1 MIINDIPRM
10 KISLTR
16 FPQLSQ
22 QDVRQY
28 PRYEFH
34 IRAEVRK
41 KYEFDDSLYGITGNV
56 IFPNFRAVRVFAQK
70 MNARRDLRHH
80 PEQTVKAGHLNAMG
94 LIDEIF
100 HHLLRV
106 YEETVNPNVFARA
119 LKHLDG
125 TVDHSSVLSTLKE
138 FIDEFPPID
147 VHRNIIHRDKY
158 LKAKTGNKPHPEITL
173 EEIILLSL
181 ANFNPAFVPFKEL
194 FQDERLRNDTK
205 YSVILQEL
213 EKFFRSEKPFGTQGI
228 TVLDLLRAPILACP
242 DSLEGQLSYIKQ
254 HWGLLLGDRFL
265 KKLLGAHDLIEEESK
280 LIFSGGDV
288 PTVVPTYTSAD
299 GFKAIDLERF
309 TSDLEWMPKV
319 VLITKNTYVWLDQLS
334 KKYRRSITKL
344 NEIPDEE
351 LDRLARWNFTSLWLI
366 GIWERSSA
374 SQKIKQMTGNPEAV
388 ASAYSI
394 YDYVIA
400 NDLGGEEAFQHLRHR
415 AWARGI
421 RLAGDMVP
429 NHVGIYSKWVVEHPD
444 YFIQSDYR
452 PFPNYQFN
460 GENLSEHADVDI
472 RIEDGYWNRSDAA
485 VAFQRVDKRTGNVR
499 YLYHGNDGTNMPWND
514 TAQLNFLRAEV
525 REAVIQM
532 IFHVARKF
540 SVIRFDAAMVLAK
553 KHFQRLWF
561 PPPGAGGA
569 IPSRADYAIA
579 TEEFNRLFPNEFWR
593 EVVDRINSEMPN
605 TLLLAEAFWLLEGYF
620 VRTLGMHRVYNS
632 AFMHMLMKEE
642 NAKYRELIRNTLHF
656 NPEILKRYVNFMSN
670 PDEQTAIAQFGK
682 DDKYFGVAV
691 LLVTLPGLPMFAHG
705 QIDGFTEKYGMEYK
719 RAYYKEES
727 DEHLVR
733 RHEAEIFPIMQKRHL
748 FSQMTDFE
756 LYDFIDT
763 NGNLNENVFAYSN
776 MAGDERA
783 LICYHNKYEETAGW
797 IMHSVGKTTSTTGD
811 EEGKKVIR
819 RTLGQALHIRRE
831 DAYFYIF
838 KDHKT
843 NLEFIRS
850 GIELHDRGLFVELKA
865 FHYHIFLDFREVH
878 DTTGEYQSLAH
889 HLNGN
894 GVANINSAL
903 RNLKLAPLHH
913 AFEQLFTDAAFD
925 HLTTLCAEQSTSK
938 QLEIS
943 RKALSSIYADFLDQL
958 QQYEPK
964 KFPKTAILKNFE
976 DDVRTLHILNNRPFA
991 DIDASFDKK
1000 FQKSMM
1006 SIDKTAEQ
1014 RFGSTVIE
1022 MGLIVLKQLEMVS
1035 VQPAERISSGNVFDR
1050 IGIAD
1055 TLRSILDQRDF
1066 PEQDR
1071 NGIVHLIR
1079 VLLTQPNPMDGPA
1092 QMRETVHRI
1101 LEQETV
1107 QQFLN
1112 VNRHE
1117 NILYFNKERF
1127 ELMLYWWFWS
1137 VSISVIRSCKIPEAN
1152 KILAQTMKVAEK
1164 LHHSA
1169 EISGFKLDD
1178 FRNELVKLHVK

>member
-1 MIINDIPRM
+1 M

-16 FPQLSQ
+16 FPQLSP
-22 QDVRQY
+22 QDVQQY
-28 PRYEFH
+28 PLYEFH

-70 MNARRDLRHH
+70 MNARRDLRQH

-100 HHLLRV
+100 HHLLCV

-119 LKHLDG
+119 LKHLDEI
-125 TVDHSSVLSTLKE
+125 VDHSSVQSTLRE

-147 VHRNIIHRDKY
+147 VHRNVIHRDKY

-181 ANFNPAFVPFKEL
+181 ANFNPAFSPFKEL
-194 FQDERLRNDTK
+194 FQDERLRNETK
-205 YSVILQEL
+205 YSVVLQEL
-213 EKFFRSEKPFGTQGI
+213 EKFFRSEKPFGPQGI
-228 TVLDLLRAPILACP
+228 TVLDLLRAPILAYP

-265 KKLLGAHDLIEEESK
+265 NKLLGAHDLIEEESK
-280 LIFSGGDV
+280 MIFPGGEV
-288 PTVVPTYTSAD
+288 QTVVPTYTSGD
-299 GFKAIDLERF
+299 SLTTFDLERF

-319 VLITKNTYVWLDQLS
+319 VLIAKNTYVWLDQLS
-334 KKYRRSITKL
+334 KKYQRPITKL

-394 YDYVIA
+394 YDYVVA
-400 NDLGGEEAFQHLRHR
+400 HDLGGEEAFQHLRHR

-429 NHVGIYSKWVVEHPD
+429 NHVGIYSRWVVEHPD

-460 GENLSEHADVDI
+460 RDDLSEQSDVDI
-472 RIEDGYWNRSDAA
+472 RIEDGYWNRTDAA
-485 VAFQRVDKRTGNVR
+485 VVFQRVDKRTGNVR
-499 YLYHGNDGTNMPWND
+499 YIYHGNDGTNMPWND

-561 PPPGAGGA
+561 PPPGSGGA
-569 IPSRADYAIA
+569 IPSRADFAIA

-719 RAYYKEES
+719 RAYYNEES

-878 DTTGEYQSLAH
+878 DATGEYQSLAYQ
-889 HLNGN
+889 LNGN
-894 GVANINSAL
+894 GVPSIDSSL
-903 RNLKLAPLHH
+903 RNLKLAPLHR
-913 AFEQLFTDAAFD
+913 AFEQLFTDASLE
-925 HLTTLCAEQSTSK
+925 HLTTLCAEDSTSK
-938 QLEIS
+938 QLETS
-943 RKALSSIYADFLDQL
+943 RKALSSIYAGFLDQL
-958 QQYEPK
+958 QHHETK
-964 KFPKTAILKNFE
+964 KLSKTVVLKNFE
-976 DDVRTLHILNNRPFA
+976 NDLRTLHILNNRPFA
-991 DIDASFDKK
+991 GMDASFDKK
-1000 FQKSMM
+1000 FRKNMM
-1006 SIDKTAEQ
+1006 SIDIFSEQ
-1014 RFGSTVIE
+1014 RFGSTVIK
-1022 MGLIVLKQLEMVS
+1022 MGVIGLKQFEEFS
-1035 VQPAERISSGNVFDR
+1035 VKSAKGISSENLFDR

-1055 TLRSILDQRDF
+1055 TVRPVLDRRDF
-1066 PEQDR
+1066 SEQDR
-1071 NGIVHLIR
+1071 NEIVHLIR
-1079 VLLTQPNPMDGPA
+1079 VLITQPNPMDDPE
-1092 QMRETVHRI
+1092 QIRETLHRI
-1101 LEQETV
+1101 LEQEIV

-1112 VNRHE
+1112 VNRYE
-1117 NILYFNKERF
+1117 NSLFFNKERF
-1127 ELMLYWWFWS
+1127 ELMLHWWFWLA
-1137 VSISVIRSCKIPEAN
+1137 SISIFRSSKIPEAY
-1152 KILAQTMKVAEK
+1152 KILAQTMKAVEK
-1164 LHHSA
+1164 IHHSA

-1178 FRNELVKLHVK
+1178 FRKELVHLHVK